1 MIMYLSPVTVFCS
14 QTDFST
20 ISAFNCASVS
30 ATAPFLA
37 RSATVVP
44 RGAARRASALGVY
57 QIGELQA
64 RSWSVGATTSGGAMP
79 SFAAWI
85 VVQRGV
91 GLSRTPAE

>member
-20 ISAFNCASVS
+20 ISAFNCASFS
-30 ATAPFLA
+30 ATPPFLVN
-37 RSATVVP
+37 SATIVP
-44 RGAARRASALGVY
+44 RGAALRASALGVY
-57 QIGELQA
+57 QIGELHA
-64 RSWSVGATTSGGAMP
+64 RSWIVADTTSGGAMP

-91 GLSRTPAE
+91 GISSTRA

>member
-1 MIMYLSPVTVFCS
+1 MILYLSPVTAFCS

-20 ISAFNCASVS
+20 ISALSWASLS
-30 ATAPFLA
+30 ATAPFFV

-44 RGAARRASALGVY
+44 GFAPLRASVLGVY
-57 QIGELQA
+57 QMGELQA
-64 RSWSVGATTSGGAMP
+64 RSWRVGGTTSGGAMP

-91 GLSRTPAE
+91 GISSARA